1 MYRPT
6 HGVALAVRATTSA
19 ALVLFLTVV
28 PLVHPVHAQ
37 PPEDVPAAEPVA
49 PEVPEE
55 PTVTPDPNAA
65 PVDPNAVPVD
75 PNAAPVDPNAVTVDP
90 NAAPVDPNAVP
101 VVAPVEMPTLK
112 LELGADTNTGLK
124 GRVVDSRT
132 GQPIGFAPVIGRG
145 SDGKARTSMADEQ
158 GNYTL
163 YVPPGT
169 YVVRSYFDLYH
180 GARFDR
186 VRVVRGAFA
195 PINLVLDP
203 LDMNDDVVVQEIE
216 IPYRADT
223 TTAAAQD
230 QLRKESSGIGEGMGA
245 QQMSQQGASDAAAAA
260 KRVVGV
266 TIDDSQL
273 LVRGLGGR
281 YVKVYLNGL
290 PIPNTDPD
298 FPSVD
303 LDLFPTNV
311 IDSLNVQKVF
321 LPDIPAEFAGGTLDL
336 TTVSFPRQFILEASV
351 GTAFNSQTTFRDRLD
366 HKGGR
371 YDFLGYDDGS
381 RSLPSVLDG
390 KPLSRKGFPT
400 IDEQAAA
407 AEQFPN
413 RWNYSNSTLGLPKMG
428 GDFTIGDSIKF
439 GNRKRFGYLASLV
452 YDYEVERKT
461 GIINPR
467 PGFNETTGELQVQSN
482 YRVES
487 ASENVQIAAIGTASL
502 DLGPDH
508 SITALTMFNRSMEDK
523 TRVRNGFDFSINQN
537 VPVEKW
543 QLSFLAR
550 EVWVNQ
556 LLGDHR
562 NLLGTR
568 MRLRWS
574 TFYSLGKR
582 DEPDQRNM
590 TYGDSNGVIGFRAGD
605 RFFSALSQTDAGAAT
620 SLRIPLWDQATMTL
634 GGRLNR
640 SDRDF
645 GNRRFDM
652 IPLQL
657 GDDASVLMNDPEFL
671 FNTQNLGTLTLIREN
686 TRLND
691 SYRAKVRA
699 YDAFALLETPLW
711 GPLSAAGGARME
723 IFKQEVQSFS
733 PFPEDNTPENL
744 AMFRAENDTFNILPG
759 AALKYT
765 ISDTMLLRAGYG
777 QTLSRPQVRELAP
790 YAYYDFLRD
799 RQVKGNPELKSASI
813 QNLDLRWEWFFGE
826 GQIVAVSGFY
836 KKFENPI
843 ELQIIIPETQ
853 DSEYQNAK
861 GATNYGG
868 EFEFRSE
875 LGAFSPALKRFSTSA
890 NLTLIDSKIEL
901 NNTGAVRANRRL
913 AGQAPYVVNLSLRYS
928 DPDTRLSSSL
938 VYNVVGPFITDV
950 GVRLGSIIL
959 PEVEQQPIHS
969 LDYIGSWG
977 ISKNLKLKFKAR
989 NLLLQKPTLKQGPI
1003 VAQQLNPGFT
1013 ISLGLAWEY

>member
-6 HGVALAVRATTSA
+6 HGVALALRATTSA
-19 ALVLFLTVV
+19 ALVLFLTLT
-28 PLVHPVHAQ
+28 PFGRGALAQ
-37 PPEDVPAAEPVA
+37 SPEAAPAAPEETPAAPEATPAEAAPVA
-49 PEVPEE
+49 PEAPAAEAA
-55 PTVTPDPNAA
+55 PAALDATPVASDATPVDPDATPVAA
-65 PVDPNAVPVD
+65 PV
-75 PNAAPVDPNAVTVDP
+75 AAPVEVPN
-90 NAAPVDPNAVP
+90 
-101 VVAPVEMPTLK
+101 LK
-112 LELGADTNTGLK
+112 LELGADTKTGLK

-132 GQPIGFAPVIGRG
+132 GQPIGFAPVICRG
-145 SDGKARTSMADEQ
+145 ADGKARSTMADEQ

-163 YVPPGT
+163 YVPPGI

-186 VRVVRGAFA
+186 VKVSRGAFA

-203 LDMNDDVVVQEIE
+203 LDQNEEVVIQEIE

-245 QQMSQQGASDAAAAA
+245 QQMSQQGAGDAAAAA

-311 IDSLNVQKVF
+311 IDSMNVQKVF

-336 TTVSFPRQFILEASV
+336 NTVSFPRQFVLEVSV

-366 HKGGR
+366 HKGGK

-381 RSLPSVLDG
+381 RALPSLLDG
-390 KPLSRKGFPT
+390 KPLNRKGFPT
-400 IDEQAAA
+400 INEQAAA

-413 RWNYSNSTLGLPKMG
+413 RWNYSRNTMGLPKMG

-439 GNRKRFGYLASLV
+439 GNQKRFGYLASLV
-452 YDYEVERKT
+452 YDYEVERRTGKT
-461 GIINPR
+461 APR
-467 PGFNETTGELQVQSN
+467 PGFNESTGELQVQSN
-482 YRVES
+482 YKVES
-487 ASENVQIAAIGTASL
+487 ASENVQMAAIGTASL

-523 TRVRNGFDFSINQN
+523 TRVRKGFDFSINQN
-537 VPVEKW
+537 VPAEKW
-543 QLSFLAR
+543 QLNFLAR
-550 EVWVNQ
+550 EVLVNQ

-568 MRLRWS
+568 LRLRWS
-574 TFYSLGKR
+574 GYYSTGRR

-590 TYGDSNGVIGFRAGD
+590 TYGDSNGVVGFRAGD
-605 RFFSALSQTDAGAAT
+605 IFFSALTQTDKGAAT
-620 SLRIPLWDQATMTL
+620 SLRIPLWDQSALTV

-652 IPLQL
+652 ILLSLSDQTL
-657 GDDASVLMNDPEFL
+657 VAGDPEIL
-671 FNTQNLGTLTLIREN
+671 FNAENLGTQTLIREN
-686 TRLND
+686 TRGVD
-691 SYRAKVRA
+691 SYRAKLRT
-699 YDAFALLETPLW
+699 YDAFALLETPIW

-723 IFKQEVQSFS
+723 LFDQEVQSFS
-733 PFPEDNTPENL
+733 PFPEDNTPEAL
-744 AMFRAENDTFNILPG
+744 AMNRATNNNFNVLPG
-759 AALKYT
+759 AALKYA
-765 ISDTMLLRAGYG
+765 ISDTMLVRAGYG

-799 RQVKGNPELKSASI
+799 RIIKGNPDLKSASI
-813 QNLDLRWEWFFGE
+813 QNVDLRWEWFFGE
-826 GQIVAVSGFY
+826 GQILAVSGFY
-836 KKFENPI
+836 KKFDNPI

-853 DSEYQNAK
+853 DSAYQNAK

-875 LGAFSPALKRFSTSA
+875 LGAFSPLLKRFSTAA

-901 NNTGAVRANRRL
+901 NDTGAVRANRRL

-928 DPDTRLSSSL
+928 DSDTRLSSSL

-950 GVRLGSIIL
+950 GVRLGNQIL
-959 PEVEQQPIHS
+959 PDVEQQPIHS

-1003 VAQQLNPGFT
+1003 VAQQMNPGFT
-1013 ISLGLAWEY
+1013 ASLGLAWEY